1 LINCFIHEYFVFN
14 NMQNAN
20 LSLVMYQKHNTDYLY
35 VLFTTIETKYKEF
48 LSVKIFNSCPN

>member
-1 LINCFIHEYFVFN
+1 
-14 NMQNAN
+14 MQNAN